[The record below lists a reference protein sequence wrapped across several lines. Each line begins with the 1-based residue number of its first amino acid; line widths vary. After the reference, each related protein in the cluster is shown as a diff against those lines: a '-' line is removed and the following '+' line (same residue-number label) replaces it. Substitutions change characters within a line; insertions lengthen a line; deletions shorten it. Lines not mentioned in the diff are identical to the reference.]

1 MTSLNGETTPGGNTG
16 ISIAEEMLE
25 TFRLASAER
34 MVITLQSPADAEAL
48 RFKLHHVRKQM
59 RRYSHPLLSLAER
72 VTFKVQGSQLI
83 AQPST
88 DAKFRDVLG
97 QALHTARKR
106 ESRAQKRERKN
117 VKAST

>member
-1 MTSLNGETTPGGNTG
+1 MTSLETTPGGNIG

-25 TFRLASAER
+25 TFRMASSMR
-34 MVITLQSPADAEAL
+34 MVITLQSSAEAEAL

-59 RRYSHPLLSLAER
+59 RRYSHPMTSIAER

-83 AQPST
+83 AQPSS

-97 QALHTARKR
+97 RALATAQTEKKGKR
-106 ESRAQKRERKN
+106 NAHKTTS
-117 VKAST
+117 